1 MDLGMLLRLVPTL
14 AAAAV
19 VSLLARR
26 AAREREAAEGRPAAP
41 GGELSY
47 GLPPVFWRVAAA
59 GGGLLIALALAVGI
73 IGPVATGGDPLRQWP
88 YKLLLALGGALGI
101 LLGAYC
107 RTWRLTAD
115 AGGLRLRRIVL
126 PSLDVPWEELDALV
140 TSNDGRGIYVMA
152 GGRRVTSFPLTHVS
166 HGDALSALY
175 GAARSHGALVSAE
188 RDLPEGVPGP
198 HGARRQTLDDRVG
211 ALPVR
216 EQLLLALAFIA
227 VLSLATYLL
236 VVLLMR

>member
-14 AAAAV
+14 AAAIV

-47 GLPPVFWRVAAA
+47 GLPPVFWRVMLIGLGFLAFPLMFELGSLAAGKPPFRQWEADLIFVVAAA
-59 GGGLLIALALAVGI
+59 LSVLASAH
-73 IGPVATGGDPLRQWP
+73 
-88 YKLLLALGGALGI
+88 Y
-101 LLGAYC
+101 

-115 AGGLRLRRIVL
+115 AGGLRLRRLVL

-140 TSNDGRGIYVMA
+140 ISNNGQTLYVMA
-152 GGRRVTSFPLTHVS
+152 GGRRLAGFSMVCVS

-198 HGARRQTLDDRVG
+198 HGARRGDLRDRIG
-211 ALPVR
+211 GLPAWKAALLVLAACAAFSLAMY
-216 EQLLLALAFIA
+216 LLL
-227 VLSLATYLL
+227 
-236 VVLLMR
+236 VLLMG

>member
-47 GLPPVFWRVAAA
+47 GLPPALWRFMLIGLGFLAFPLMFELGSLAAGKPPFRQWEAELVLVAAA
-59 GGGLLIALALAVGI
+59 ALSVLAS
-73 IGPVATGGDPLRQWP
+73 AH
-88 YKLLLALGGALGI
+88 Y
-101 LLGAYC
+101 

-115 AGGLRLRRIVL
+115 AGGLRLRRLVL
-126 PSLDVPWEELDALV
+126 PSLDVPWGELDALV
-140 TSNDGRGIYVMA
+140 ISNDGQ
-152 GGRRVTSFPLTHVS
+152 T
-166 HGDALSALY
+166 LY
-175 GAARSHGALVSAE
+175 EAARSHGALVSAE

-198 HGARRQTLDDRVG
+198 HGARRGDLRDRIG
-211 ALPVR
+211 GLPAWKAALLVLAACAAFSLAMY
-216 EQLLLALAFIA
+216 LLL
-227 VLSLATYLL
+227 
-236 VVLLMR
+236 VLLMR

>member
-1 MDLGMLLRLVPTL
+1 MDYGMLLRLVPTL
-14 AAAAV
+14 AAVAA

-47 GLPPVFWRVAAA
+47 GLPPVFWRVMLIGLGFLAFPLMIELGSLAAGKPPFRQWEAELGFVAAA
-59 GGGLLIALALAVGI
+59 ALSVLAS
-73 IGPVATGGDPLRQWP
+73 
-88 YKLLLALGGALGI
+88 
-101 LLGAYC
+101 AYY

-115 AGGLRLRRIVL
+115 AGGLRLRRLVL

-140 TSNDGRGIYVMA
+140 ISNNGQTLYVMA
-152 GGRRVTSFPLTHVS
+152 GGRRRAGFSMACVS

-211 ALPVR
+211 ALPVW

-227 VLSLATYLL
+227 AFSLATYLL